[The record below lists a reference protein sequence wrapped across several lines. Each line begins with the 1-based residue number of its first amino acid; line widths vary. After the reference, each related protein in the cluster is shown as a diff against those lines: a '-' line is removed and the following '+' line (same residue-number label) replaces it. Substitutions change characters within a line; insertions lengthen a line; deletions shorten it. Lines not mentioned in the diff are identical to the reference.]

1 MTVPTAPASP
11 TTLGYPVRHARSLPL
26 ASMIDRVAALSAVAA
41 GFLIVRNMGTYTMFS
56 VVKFPLFCSA
66 PMPWWHL
73 FPTTRLLVC

>member
-41 GFLIVRNMGTYTMFS
+41 AAPAYAGFGVESGFES
-56 VVKFPLFCSA
+56 G
-66 PMPWWHL
+66 
-73 FPTTRLLVC
+73 